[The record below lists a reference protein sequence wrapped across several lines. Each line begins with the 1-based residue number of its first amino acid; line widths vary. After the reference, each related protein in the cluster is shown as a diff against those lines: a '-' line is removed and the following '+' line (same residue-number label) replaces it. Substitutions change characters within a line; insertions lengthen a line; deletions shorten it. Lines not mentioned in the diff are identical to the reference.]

1 MILVPT
7 FGNPTAFRNP
17 FIITCWDT
25 LREHTWAV
33 FTHFLA
39 GTFAQMRAACIE
51 EFVGG
56 AVVFAFLLCSLLQT
70 EGQSSDVIDGWILP
84 SRCVPA
90 LCLLLMWPWFGLQLT
105 LRLCWARTVLR
116 EGHIEWRPCCMK
128 AMLSEGHVEWRP
140 YWVKAMLS
148 EGHAEWRPCW
158 VKAMLSEGHIEWRLC
173 WVKAVLSEGHA
184 EWRPYWVKAMLSEGR
199 IEWRPCWAETPGCC
213 SREELSGALAATPG
227 LTWRSIAVA
236 APPSVGCAALI
247 SKALRWVGN
256 V

>member
-39 GTFAQMRAACIE
+39 GTFAQTRAACIE

-56 AVVFAFLLCSLLQT
+56 AVVFAFLLCSLLHT

-148 EGHAEWRPCW
+148 EG
-158 VKAMLSEGHIEWRLC
+158 
-173 WVKAVLSEGHA
+173 
-184 EWRPYWVKAMLSEGR
+184 R